1 MPKCPKCGAEID
13 QLAQWCKREDK
24 YYFSLEE
31 NESVIRELA
40 LPSDSEDYDASDYEC
55 PECSEVIFHDY
66 ETAVDFLA
74 GREVTS
80 ISPENIITKTE

>member
-1 MPKCPKCGAEID
+1 MPKCPKCGADID
-13 QLAQWCKREDK
+13 HLSQWRKTEDK
-24 YYFSLEE
+24 FHFSLGEGE
-31 NESVIRELA
+31 DVITEMC
-40 LPSDSEDYDASDYEC
+40 LPRDSQAYDASDYEC